1 MKIIYTLDEL
11 TPAQLKGER
20 VETDLDL
27 SSLTT
32 LPEGVSLTAGDY
44 LDLSSLT
51 TLPEGVSLTTGG
63 SLYLSSL
70 TTLPEGVSLTA
81 GGSLY
86 LSRLTSIKQWSI
98 CTLYLASS
106 ARAAAAIESC
116 VALKIFLRSIS
127 SASGDSLD
135 LSSLTTLSEGVSLTA
150 GGSLYLNCLT
160 TLPEGVS
167 LTAGGHLDLRSLTT
181 LSEGVSLTAGGSL
194 DLRSLTTLPE
204 GVSLTAGGSLNL
216 SSQTLPATITRP
228 WFESPCKKYLIA
240 DGKASEIVSKQRN
253 LYTVRHFGSNQDSFV
268 AVSSKFCAHGST
280 EKEAKDDLRFK
291 QAQHRMQ
298 NEPIGNDTPIT
309 VDRYRAITGACREG
323 VRNWM
328 SSNGITEGI
337 PAGKLLP
344 ILRKTNAY
352 GLSSFEKLLA

>member
-32 LPEGVSLTAGDY
+32 LPEGVSLTAG
-44 LDLSSLT
+44 
-51 TLPEGVSLTTGG
+51 G

-86 LSRLTSIKQWSI
+86 LSS
-98 CTLYLASS
+98 
-106 ARAAAAIESC
+106 
-116 VALKIFLRSIS
+116 
-127 SASGDSLD
+127 
-135 LSSLTTLSEGVSLTA
+135 
-150 GGSLYLNCLT
+150 LT

-167 LTAGGHLDLRSLTT
+167 LTAGGYLY
-181 LSEGVSLTAGGSL
+181 LS
-194 DLRSLTTLPE
+194 SLTTLPE
-204 GVSLTAGGSLNL
+204 GVSLTAGGSLDL
-216 SSQTLPATITRP
+216 RSQTLPATITRP
-228 WFESPCKKYLIA
+228 WFESPCKKYLLA

-253 LYTVRHFGSNQDSFV
+253 LYTVRHLGSNQDSFV